1 MSMKEESASGLTH
14 IDTEGRARMVN
25 VGEKA
30 ITHRVCVARC
40 EVHMEAQTLDLI
52 TSGRIPKGDVLA
64 TARVAGIQAA
74 KRTGEWIPLAHPL
87 PLDSVEVELTPD
99 PPRGILRVQ
108 ARVETHWKTGV
119 EMEALVA
126 ASASALTI
134 YDMCKA
140 VDRAMSV
147 QNLRLSEKTGGK
159 SGHFLREGEEESPM
173 HGREAE

>member
-1 MSMKEESASGLTH
+1 MTMKEESASGLTH

-25 VGEKA
+25 VGDKE

-40 EVHMEAQTLDLI
+40 EVKMEAQTLDLI

-173 HGREAE
+173 HGKEAE